1 MSERTIEQRFTGLE
15 ARISNLESRIAEDG
29 IASQI
34 PPAVDRLGRMI
45 DARVKEQGIDT
56 ATTTVGQ
63 VEASALIRHGTAT
76 LGWNEDKIEIER
88 LFSADPEDLARGI
101 AGLGHPARISLA
113 KALMLGPKESAVLL
127 EVAGLNTTGQLYH
140 HLQAMADVGLVER
153 RGRNLWAG
161 ANIGATVLLLSAG
174 LLLSDWR
181 GPEISE
187 EPA

>member
-1 MSERTIEQRFTGLE
+1 MSEHTIDQRLADLE
-15 ARISNLESRIAEDG
+15 TRMSILESQLAENRIS
-29 IASQI
+29 SQI
-34 PPAVDRLGRMI
+34 PEVVDRLGKKV
-45 DARVKEQGIDT
+45 DARVMEQGIDT

-63 VEASALIRHGTAT
+63 VEATVLLRRGTST
-76 LGWNEDKIEIER
+76 LGWNEDNIEIER

-113 KALMLGPKESAVLL
+113 KALVMGPKESATLL
-127 EVAGLNTTGQLYH
+127 DIAGLNTTGQLYH

-161 ANIGATVLLLSAG
+161 TNIGATVLLLSAG
-174 LLLSDWR
+174 LLLRDWR
-181 GPEISE
+181 GPEDSE

>member
-1 MSERTIEQRFTGLE
+1 MPDRTDEQRFADIEQRL
-15 ARISNLESRIAEDG
+15 ALLESG
-29 IASQI
+29 TSLSSMI
-34 PPAVDRLGRMI
+34 PPTMDRLGRMI
-45 DARVKEQGIDT
+45 DARVEEHGIDT
-56 ATTTVGQ
+56 ATTTIGQ

-113 KALMLGPKESAVLL
+113 KALVFGPKESAALL
-127 EVAGLNTTGQLYH
+127 EIAGLNTTGQLYH

-161 ANIGATVLLLSAG
+161 TNIGATVLLLSAG
-174 LLLSDWR
+174 LLLADWR
-181 GPEISE
+181 GPDVSD